1 MPNWCEGTLK
11 VRGNKDDIIN
21 FLKNAIKSVGF
32 FGDKDEPEIE
42 ENEDYLLVKTSK
54 DNFYLNGTRRGFI
67 EENTI
72 WFEYEREI
80 LALEYRQAWGIS
92 ASELAEISKQY
103 NIDIKIYAYEC
114 GMEFNQDIEI
124 HKGEI
129 IRDEEVE
136 FENYM
141 WDCTNPNI
149 GG

>member
-11 VRGNKDDIIN
+11 VRGSKDDIIN
-21 FLKNAIKSVGF
+21 FLKNGIKSVGF
-32 FGDKDEPEIE
+32 LGDTEEPEIE
-42 ENEDYLLVKTSK
+42 ESEYYLRVKTSK

-67 EENTI
+67 EENEI

-80 LALEYRQAWGIS
+80 LALEYQQAWGIQ
-92 ASELAEISKQY
+92 ANELAAISRQY
-103 NIDIKIYAYEC
+103 NIDFKIYAYER

-129 IRDEEVE
+129 VKDEEVK